1 MYNRG
6 VPKRKTNVTKTQ
18 TRLTELKAN
27 FKNFIY
33 LADELLAD
41 GDPTGDP
48 NFTEL
53 NHAITSLEKRLD
65 EVKYWIK

>member
-1 MYNRG
+1 M
-6 VPKRKTNVTKTQ
+6 TKTQ
-18 TRLTELKAN
+18 TRLTELKKN
-27 FKNFIY
+27 FKDFLT
-33 LADELLAD
+33 LADEVLTE
-41 GDPTGDP
+41 GDPNGDP